1 MKIISPFKDY
11 YDYLSYQYGI
21 DNNIVY
27 TRPNIIIL
35 DKEYSDIDK
44 KKKEDII
51 EILKTYCGYTSISM
65 YIKDTVYKFWKLL
78 IFDKIIFCVKQYSLN
93 SEKYIFRIAKQ
104 TDFIQAVKLLNS
116 YNKTNYIQI
125 YNQFDMPYIK
135 QWANNTSIKEK
146 SIKSNFIGYL
156 RYNNRYE
163 SDRIGCLNIS
173 DKYTKNIIY
182 DTQKFLKQPIILEYN
197 NDVNYGHIVRIPNL
211 SQIQGISG
219 IINPNELYKNLTNF
233 FIDIKDSVDTKPPVE
248 ISNKDKIVKA
258 GFDTKSSFRHP
269 IK

>member
-35 DKEYSDIDK
+35 DKEYSNINK

-156 RYNNRYE
+156 RYNNR
-163 SDRIGCLNIS
+163 C
-173 DKYTKNIIY
+173 II
-182 DTQKFLKQPIILEYN
+182 E
-197 NDVNYGHIVRIPNL
+197 R
-211 SQIQGISG
+211 
-219 IINPNELYKNLTNF
+219 
-233 FIDIKDSVDTKPPVE
+233 KP
-248 ISNKDKIVKA
+248 KC
-258 GFDTKSSFRHP
+258 
-269 IK
+269 